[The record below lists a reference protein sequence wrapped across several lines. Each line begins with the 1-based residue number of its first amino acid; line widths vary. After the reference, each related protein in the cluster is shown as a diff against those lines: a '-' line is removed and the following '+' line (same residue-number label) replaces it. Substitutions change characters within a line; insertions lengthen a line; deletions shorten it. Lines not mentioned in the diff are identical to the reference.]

1 MDVFNL
7 DQAPKALRSRLR
19 RRVLPTGAMLF
30 RRGDPAVAV
39 YVIEHGRVAMIR
51 HTPDGRRVTLL
62 TAGSGESFAEGA
74 LFSDVY
80 HCDAIAE
87 VPTRVLV
94 IPKRELRSLLAR
106 QQRLADQLMARLAH
120 QIQDLR
126 SRLELRNIRSAR
138 ERVWQVV
145 VLAAGENA
153 RTVMFDRPL
162 KVVAGEVGLTHEAF
176 YRALSKLS
184 QAGRI
189 RRRGRRIDLLASI

>member
-19 RRVLPTGAMLF
+19 RRALPTGAMLF
-30 RRGDPAVAV
+30 RRGDPALAV

-51 HTPDGRRVTLL
+51 HSSDGRRVTLL

-74 LFSDVY
+74 LFSDAY
-80 HCDAIAE
+80 HCDAVAE
-87 VPTRVLV
+87 VPTRVVV
-94 IPKRELRSLLAR
+94 IPKLELRNLLAR
-106 QQRLADQLMARLAH
+106 QQRLTDQLMARLAH

-138 ERVWQVV
+138 ERVWQALL
-145 VLAAGENA
+145 LAAGESGT
-153 RTVMFDRPL
+153 TVTFDRPL
-162 KVVAGEVGLTHEAF
+162 KVIAGEVGLTHEAF

-189 RRRGRRIDLLASI
+189 RRRGRCIDLMA